1 MQTAPLQIP
10 VTRATCWT
18 LRTAGVASAIVLTM
32 GLTACNKQD
41 DGRTAGQKLDSTVGK
56 TEQAATNLKNEAKEK
71 MASVES
77 SMKSSSADAKASA
90 SDAGAKMSGLVD
102 DVTITGSVS
111 AGLAK
116 DPDLSAIKI
125 DVDTKAGVV
134 TLSGPAPSVGAKERA
149 TSIAQNVKGVKSVT
163 NNLVAK
169 AG

>member
-1 MQTAPLQIP
+1 MQTAQLQTP
-10 VTRATCWT
+10 APRAIART
-18 LRTAGVASAIVLTM
+18 LRTAGAASAIVLAM
-32 GLTACNKQD
+32 GLVACSKQD
-41 DGRTAGQKLDSTVGK
+41 EGRTAGQKLDSAVGR
-56 TEQAATNLKNEAKEK
+56 TEQAATSMKNDAKEK
-71 MASVES
+71 MASAES

-102 DVTITGSVS
+102 DITITGSVS

-134 TLSGPAPSVGAKERA
+134 TLSGPAPSVGAKVRA
-149 TSIAQNVKGVKSVT
+149 TSIAQNVKGVKSVP
-163 NNLVAK
+163 NNLIAK